1 MTINKLRIIQFIPEF
16 IVSGGE
22 TMCANLC
29 IGLKEK
35 GHEVLAV
42 SLFNYQSSLTELLN
56 NKGIE
61 IKYLDKKPG
70 FDISIF
76 GKIKKII
83 KEFKPDVI
91 HTHLYIMN
99 YVMPIANNLGI
110 KVKIHTV
117 HSVASREQSSIRK
130 IYAYYAYHY
139 KNVKPIALSKEI
151 QKTICEEYELE
162 EENVPIVFNGEDTN
176 HIKKKEDYSFKTF
189 NILHVGRFVELKNQ
203 LMIVEV
209 IERLIN
215 EGLNIKM
222 TFTGNY
228 ENDYGQKV
236 REYVKERRLES
247 AVVFKGIVNGIEKV
261 FSEADIF
268 VLPSKFEGMPMT
280 IIEAMSAA
288 MPIIASNVG
297 GIKDMLTN
305 DCNAILIN
313 PNKEELYKAIKEL
326 YFDIKK
332 REFLGNNAYKEK
344 NKYSRENMASAYES
358 EYFKI
363 LKKGAEND

>member
-1 MTINKLRIIQFIPEF
+1 
-16 IVSGGE
+16 
-22 TMCANLC
+22 
-29 IGLKEK
+29 
-35 GHEVLAV
+35 
-42 SLFNYQSSLTELLN
+42 
-56 NKGIE
+56 
-61 IKYLDKKPG
+61 
-70 FDISIF
+70 
-76 GKIKKII
+76 
-83 KEFKPDVI
+83 
-91 HTHLYIMN
+91 
-99 YVMPIANNLGI
+99 
-110 KVKIHTV
+110 
-117 HSVASREQSSIRK
+117 
-130 IYAYYAYHY
+130 
-139 KNVKPIALSKEI
+139 
-151 QKTICEEYELE
+151 
-162 EENVPIVFNGEDTN
+162 
-176 HIKKKEDYSFKTF
+176 
-189 NILHVGRFVELKNQ
+189 
-203 LMIVEV
+203 MIVEV

-305 DCNAILIN
+305 DYNAILIN

-326 YFDIKK
+326 YFDIEK

-344 NKYSRENMASAYES
+344 DKYSRENMASAYES